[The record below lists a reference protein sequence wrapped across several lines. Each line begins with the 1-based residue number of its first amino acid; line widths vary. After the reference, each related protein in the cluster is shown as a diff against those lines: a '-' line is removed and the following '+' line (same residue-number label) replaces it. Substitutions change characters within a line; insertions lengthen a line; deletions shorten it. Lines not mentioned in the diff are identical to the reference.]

1 MDELLLLLA
10 VDTST
15 STCTAH
21 GVGVEVLKLLL
32 RQVTV
37 HSALNKLVVLWMI
50 ARVVRAHRVDL
61 QLCQLALM
69 SAKCLLSCWLR
80 LMQTSLFMYTV
91 HHSWTCSLLL

>member
-15 STCTAH
+15 STCTADR
-21 GVGVEVLKLLL
+21 VGVEVLKLLL

-37 HSALNKLVVLWMI
+37 NSALNKLVVLWMI

-61 QLCQLALM
+61 QLRQLALM
-69 SAKCLLSCWLR
+69 STKCLLSCCLR
-80 LMQTSLFMYTV
+80 LMQTSLFVYTV
-91 HHSWTCSLLL
+91 HHPWTCSLLL